1 MNRKWISS
9 AGVVHDH
16 SESCCAGLCSIVRP
30 KAQWH
35 AAVPRDIA
43 LCVACCVISY
53 PCSVRR
59 QLPDVS
65 GNVGPKRPVAR
76 VRSLQHSVGPNP
88 FCVPDQT
95 LTGKPE
101 THLVSTFHVVFA
113 VSRPVSHQTY
123 QLFIEYD
130 VWRQLLCKPQKR
142 SASPSA
148 GASPRSLHTDNQR

>member
-16 SESCCAGLCSIVRP
+16 SESCCAGLCGI
-30 KAQWH
+30 
-35 AAVPRDIA
+35 
-43 LCVACCVISY
+43 
-53 PCSVRR
+53 
-59 QLPDVS
+59 
-65 GNVGPKRPVAR
+65 
-76 VRSLQHSVGPNP
+76 
-88 FCVPDQT
+88 
-95 LTGKPE
+95 
-101 THLVSTFHVVFA
+101 VFA

-123 QLFIEYD
+123 QLFIEYH